1 MTVPGDDDLDN
12 EPDSP
17 KSIYS
22 AFSSNLR
29 FSVRN
34 FSIGPGLE
42 MMSPMTDRSG
52 IEYEPDPFDKL
63 PWRMSVEE
71 FLSEAWNWLSTGL
84 ALALNNSAN
93 QIIVLV
99 NFLMIGRLNDPLLQ
113 ASFGLGISYWYY
125 MSMIL
130 NIATYEVTGI
140 QCSKFFGRRDFEMMS
155 VSLFQG
161 MIFQGFI
168 TLFSCLML

>member
-1 MTVPGDDDLDN
+1 
-12 EPDSP
+12 
-17 KSIYS
+17 
-22 AFSSNLR
+22 
-29 FSVRN
+29 
-34 FSIGPGLE
+34 
-42 MMSPMTDRSG
+42 MSPMTDRSG